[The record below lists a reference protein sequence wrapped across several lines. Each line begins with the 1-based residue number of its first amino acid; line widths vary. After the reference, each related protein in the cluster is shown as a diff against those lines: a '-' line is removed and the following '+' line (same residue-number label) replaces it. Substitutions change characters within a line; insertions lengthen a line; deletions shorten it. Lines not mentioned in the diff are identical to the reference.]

1 MVNFRFKDWNLFI
14 KSLEDI
20 GLWKLL
26 KLGVGIGIGI
36 PSWQWPWRSLIDIPS
51 LERRV
56 REDGY
61 DDEDVSDDGEDDDG
75 AEAEHRRQGRPLG
88 HRQVGPQ
95 QLRVVQPVWDEGGA
109 AVGATAIRCLQGSR
123 NPLSHLTRTRPSTIC
138 PQVFAPCGN
147 DGMYYSIKMWTC

>member
-1 MVNFRFKDWNLFI
+1 MEFQ
-14 KSLEDI
+14 
-20 GLWKLL
+20 
-26 KLGVGIGIGI
+26 VGNGQ
-36 PSWQWPWRSLIDIPS
+36 SS

-61 DDEDVSDDGEDDDG
+61 DDEDVADDGEDDDG

-109 AVGATAIRCLQGSR
+109 ILATAVRRLQGQGPR
-123 NPLSHLTRTRPSTIC
+123 NPP
-138 PQVFAPCGN
+138 
-147 DGMYYSIKMWTC
+147 